1 MYDPG
6 SNVSFI
12 SQKLIKRL
20 KQSIIKSR
28 SIFKSIAGLG
38 STRGRAVLK
47 LKIGEIEEHLNVHI
61 VKSDRFTYD
70 LLLGMDAVKRF
81 KLIQDKELQIH
92 QKVNG
97 VTKKLSNGGGART
110 LNENA
115 ERERLVKYANFNKLT
130 NTEEFEVN
138 LENLSP
144 ERKAVIQKLIDKHYS
159 IFAKD
164 KFDIGRVK
172 NYEAQIKLR
181 EEKYVS
187 KKPYRTSVPD
197 CKEIESQI
205 ARLLENGLIEESSS
219 PFASPVTLMF
229 KREDGPKSRLCIE
242 FRELNKLVIPEAQPF
257 PKIKDILIRV

>member
-97 VTKKLSNGGGART
+97 VTKKLTDRKVS
-110 LNENA
+110 ENA
-115 ERERLVKYANFNKLT
+115 EREPLVKYANFNKLT

-144 ERKAVIQKLIDKHYS
+144 ERKAVIQRLIDKHYS
-159 IFAKD
+159 IFAKN
-164 KFDIGRVK
+164 KFDIGRMK
-172 NYEAQIKLR
+172 NYEAQIKLL

-187 KKPYRTSVPD
+187 KKPTKV
-197 CKEIESQI
+197 CW
-205 ARLLENGLIEESSS
+205 LIWS
-219 PFASPVTLMF
+219 
-229 KREDGPKSRLCIE
+229 
-242 FRELNKLVIPEAQPF
+242 
-257 PKIKDILIRV
+257 LIWSTV